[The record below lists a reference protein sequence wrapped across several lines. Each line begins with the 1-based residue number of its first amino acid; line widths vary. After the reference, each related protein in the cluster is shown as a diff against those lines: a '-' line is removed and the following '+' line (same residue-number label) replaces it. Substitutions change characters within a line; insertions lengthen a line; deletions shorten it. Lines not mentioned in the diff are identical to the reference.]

1 MWVGELHL
9 DFERAGEKTVLARR
23 RHRGPLLVQRA
34 FYEPDG
40 GCQVYV
46 LHPPGGV
53 VGGDQLRLNFRVRAS
68 ARALVTTPAATKLY
82 RSAGRASLL
91 EQHFHVEAGAVLEW
105 LPLETIIYAGAQA
118 RAMTRIELGAGSHF
132 VGWDI
137 NCLGHDGNGFPRGH
151 VVQSWRLE
159 RDGRPLWS
167 ERAVFEGGGAVLEA
181 SWGLAGRPVVGTL
194 VGTGASARD
203 VDLVRECLPAS
214 ERDWFSVTRV
224 GEVLVCRYLGYS
236 AEAAK
241 GFFHTVWAT
250 LRQGVSG
257 REAHHPRVWAT

>member
-53 VGGDQLRLNFRVRAS
+53 VGGDQLCLDFRVRPG

-82 RSAGRASLL
+82 RSAGQASLL
-91 EQHFHVEAGAVLEW
+91 EQRFNVEADAVLEW
-105 LPLETIIYAGAQA
+105 LPLETIIYAGAHA
-118 RAMTRIELGAGSHF
+118 RAETRVELGPGSHF
-132 VGWDI
+132 VGSDI
-137 NCLGHDGNGFPRGH
+137 TCLGHDDNGFPRGNI
-151 VVQSWRLE
+151 VQRWRIE
-159 RDGRPLWS
+159 REGQPLWS

-194 VGTGASARD
+194 IGTGASARD
-203 VDLVRECLPAS
+203 VDVLRARLPQS
-214 ERDWFSVTRV
+214 DRDWFSVTRV

-241 GFFHTVWAT
+241 AFFYMAWAA